1 MQIVCR
7 APPAGSTNP
16 VASTL
21 AAPQQAEAR
30 LATEVAAPA
39 PPPALPAATDARA
52 AETLSNE
59 EIVRVLFDAFSRRD
73 LPSAVELMHRDVV
86 FQPMTAAVTR
96 AGEPYR
102 GHEGIRRYTEDV
114 ETHWQRLT
122 IRLKQIRSAGQ
133 AVVAL
138 GLVSGSGSGGS
149 FEDAPTTWVV
159 KFKEGR
165 VAHVQIFSDERY
177 VTSALVG
184 ENA

>member
-1 MQIVCR
+1 MRVVCR
-7 APPAGSTNP
+7 APPAGSHNP

-21 AAPQQAEAR
+21 AAPQQAGPR
-30 LATEVAAPA
+30 LRSEVAAPTST
-39 PPPALPAATDARA
+39 PDPPAIDAHPN
-52 AETLSNE
+52 ESLSNE
-59 EIVRVLFDAFSRRD
+59 EIVRALFNAFSRRD
-73 LPSAVELMHRDVV
+73 LQSVVELMHPDIV

-96 AGEPYR
+96 DGEPYR

-114 ETHWQRLT
+114 ERHWEQLT
-122 IRLKQIRSAGQ
+122 IRLKQIRSAGR

-149 FEDAPTTWVV
+149 FEDAPTTWVM
-159 KFKEGR
+159 KFKEGK

-177 VTSALVG
+177 VTGALVG